1 MNASSQSG
9 PILWIFGF
17 SLLASAGAICL
28 TGSFLLLPPGIRQ
41 RLVPH
46 LISYAI
52 GTLLGAAFLGLIP
65 HALADIPTSNVFAVL
80 LAGIVVFIVLERL
93 MLWRHCHEA
102 QCEVHSASGVLI
114 LIGDGV
120 HNFVDGILI
129 AATFLTSVPL
139 GIATSLAIVSHEVPQ
154 EVGDFAILLE
164 SGYSAARARLSSK
177 SGLWRK
183 HARRRAA
190 CVRLVAAPALGGA
203 LLHGAGGGRVCVCRD
218 GRSGAGAAPL
228 RQPETVRLPVDLDR
242 RRDGNHGSVSPRKPC

>member
-1 MNASSQSG
+1 MNAWSQRD

-17 SLLASAGAICL
+17 SLLASAAICL
-28 TGSFLLLPPGIRQ
+28 MGSFLLLRPGTRQ

-65 HALADIPTSNVFAVL
+65 HALAYVPASNVFAVF

-102 QCEVHSASGVLI
+102 QCEVHSGSGVLI

-139 GIATSLAIVSHEVPQ
+139 GIATYLAIVSHEVPQ
-154 EVGDFAILLE
+154 E
-164 SGYSAARARLSSK
+164 
-177 SGLWRK
+177 
-183 HARRRAA
+183 
-190 CVRLVAAPALGGA
+190 
-203 LLHGAGGGRVCVCRD
+203 
-218 GRSGAGAAPL
+218 
-228 RQPETVRLPVDLDR
+228 
-242 RRDGNHGSVSPRKPC
+242 

>member
-9 PILWIFGF
+9 PIWWIFGF
-17 SLLASAGAICL
+17 SLLASVGAICF

-41 RLVPH
+41 QLVPH

-65 HALADIPTSNVFAVL
+65 HALADIPASKVFAVF

-102 QCEVHSASGVLI
+102 HCEVHSGSGVLI
-114 LIGDGV
+114 LVGGGV
-120 HNFVDGILI
+120 QNFVDGILI

-139 GIATSLAIVSHEVPQ
+139 GIATFLAIVSHEVPQ

-164 SGYSAARARLSSK
+164 SGYSATRAFVLNLV
-177 SGLWRK
+177 SG
-183 HARRRAA
+183 AST
-190 CVRLVAAPALGGA
+190 LVGA
-203 LLHGAGGGRVCVCRD
+203 LLAYVWLPYVHSAVPYFMRWRRPGLCMSRWRIWCR
-218 GRSGAGAAPL
+218 GCTVAPA
-228 RQPETVRLPVDLDR
+228 RNSAPP
-242 RRDGNHGSVSPRKPC
+242 S